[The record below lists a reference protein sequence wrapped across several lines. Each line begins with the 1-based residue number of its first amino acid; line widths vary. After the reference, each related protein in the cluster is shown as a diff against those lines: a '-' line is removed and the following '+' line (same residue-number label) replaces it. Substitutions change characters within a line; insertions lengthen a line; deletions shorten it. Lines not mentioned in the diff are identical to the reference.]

1 MSLLSRIKSA
11 FSRVFGGGG
20 SSSSSRS
27 SSSRATRRSTPT
39 NYYRS
44 SRGGSAYGGSNAGY
58 EDPKVT
64 AARKARERQKDTVKA
79 LASLSKQKSSIER
92 QYNPRGNEGKGFNLA
107 VKKLGEK
114 ATPPDAKLKQDM
126 AQASRDRATARL
138 KSIEKKM
145 PKVKSDTAMI
155 RSGDYEYRPKAKNLN
170 TPSADSRSSTRLTLQ
185 GYKKRM
191 DNNAYRV
198 SESFARGFG
207 SDATFGTLDTLM
219 RGNKDDKT
227 EQAIEKYYQENKSS
241 AAETAGRI
249 TGALLGFGLTGDL
262 ATSLGKEIAPA
273 FIKKGGKYATEY
285 LAKNPTFRKFA
296 AKEAKKAGAEITEE
310 VIERFA
316 KQRAER
322 IMGAV
327 GKDVAINWTTGGLMD
342 VNYALRDTYDE
353 NNGNFDARDFGKN
366 LAKNRAWNYGLGG
379 LLTVPPALRTQKGLL
394 KEGLLGTNFLKKG
407 ARDDALE
414 LAGRIAEESSLRQAM
429 TDAFVRDGD
438 NAVRQFNMNDLLAQN
453 SPFRQADEA
462 VRPQTLD
469 EAIEKA
475 AVDTVEKNT
484 DDAART
490 VTSPQNTIGE
500 QDPLE
505 AQVDDALDEMIASA
519 QTVEDFQELFG
530 LPRALAEILAE
541 DRARVRS
548 GTAPAEI
555 SDVVENG
562 IPIGNIKPLAENL
575 RSNEFL
581 TRSGKAQY
589 VRTPR
594 SAKRVDTSIEG
605 LTKRLDELKGQTA
618 NTDRERRAIET
629 KINDVTE
636 ILNRAKWRREGGAD
650 MDAMRK
656 AYRSE
661 YAGFDMSK
669 STNSYQSDVLEGKI
683 KGKTATIVEMSP
695 DEYLERT
702 YRQIFKKPTEKAS
715 AFSETPRTQKYVKE
729 YAEAMRNGEKFPLPY
744 LDYSTAQ
751 QEGRHRA
758 LAAKAAGI
766 EKIPVVI
773 IDNESNPKAIIDEVA
788 EATAKAKVSLD
799 RKRKTDIS
807 VKPRDIRQENRA
819 LREEREQIVRE
830 LEDEFGSTR
839 IDYNKL
845 TPEQRAVATEK
856 KLRLQEIDKQIE
868 QNGRTLRQETRRVA
882 NAEKEPPRVS
892 KAEREKELAKL
903 RSEHSRLR
911 KEIRDA
917 EKNLESG
924 KAEVDVDELNV
935 KRTRLDELKD
945 KIDRIETTTG
955 TSAKPRKVRSDK
967 GTKKTK
973 ATPPTEKVQAEPK
986 VEPTVEPRKYEDI
999 DLSEGLTKEDHKVI
1013 RSKMR
1018 ELEAERNQLQAQDDK
1033 NPRIEELGAE
1043 IGKIQRALKRET
1055 GVPAKKVN
1063 VEEVKAKQAAEEAQ
1077 AKIDRNANSKPIKK
1091 AKPEPPKADQAEP
1104 KVKPPK
1110 KEKIIDEEKEHAR
1123 LVREA
1128 NEKLDEAGRLL
1139 REKSE
1144 GKYNVR
1150 QSAKTAVE
1158 LGSNEQDKR
1167 YIKQISKSI
1176 ENFEQGIIDTDA
1188 SYVYKVNTKASR
1200 DELAQKAFANARKSP
1215 DTIINDLKA
1224 KVADDVE
1231 LGIEDVA
1238 NMNAVMS
1245 MYHELGEQAP
1255 KEMEELAGRVQMQA
1269 LTEKAQ
1275 GLKSIS
1281 LFLRENDPVYRKRY
1295 LNKDFVKFRELVCDE
1310 RDWAKIS
1317 ASLDKKKGVEGYLD
1331 KEIAKLANLTGKENE
1346 KAFREAYVNLQRDIW
1361 RNSEPTRWEL
1371 LNLIR
1376 HTFMLGS
1383 LKTSDNNLIGNF
1395 AQSSMWEVSDKMYA
1409 LAEALASKTAKG
1421 KGMERTT
1428 TFKVKNKELRTFM
1441 NQIRSGTVAEE
1452 FEKLGAQPKQY
1463 ADAKFGELLENAR
1476 AEDVGNA
1483 MGTSKYGFKADKG
1496 WDFQYNSKLKK
1507 WSRKAIQAPAKAV
1520 GLMLSEPDSWFVE
1533 RNYRKAL
1540 ARYLDS
1546 NGIHTAEAW
1555 EKNPELIKRA
1565 REYALDIAKE
1575 NTYKKSARLVS
1586 FLEGQRA
1593 KGYRKGA
1600 KWTDVLKTIGL
1611 DAELPYLRV
1620 PYNLVVNNFKYSPV
1634 GLATNS
1640 VKALKAAYKG
1650 DTEALVKATKEMSK
1664 GLTGTGMMIAG
1675 FYLNCDDQMDENSS
1689 GFIADAKDYLKEYG
1703 IRDNSLK
1710 IGNKNYNLAN
1720 FGIGTVEYLMGA
1732 KLAEDINSIGGAPES
1747 FLDYPEAVM
1756 AAFGTTFDVVADM
1769 SIMENG
1775 LAIFD
1780 AISNWGDYDIE
1791 LSERIHNVLAK
1802 VAGDYAGQYVPA
1814 PARAAARSFTSSD
1827 LDTGVKKG
1835 TDTTRAQRTIQRSAN
1850 NVINSIPVLNE
1861 KVLPHKVDRHGNY
1874 VNERKTSADKWK
1886 AFGSN
1891 MTNPFSPREVNIPEA
1906 DKVELSLT
1914 KDNGEPYQPK
1924 GYDENREYKGKVGQ
1938 GKHAQTFDLTAKE
1951 REQAARSYKYSGED
1965 MADNLVYSKNAW
1977 FGDSHGDRAQQILAN
1992 VPADEEKAREYF
2004 YSTPEFQKLSPDMK
2018 LKFVKDLYDSR
2029 RGRGRTANHEVF
2041 VNIKGGSEGDFRYQ
2055 NDLAWQQQDKYE
2067 DNHLADYGITK
2078 EQWADIVEAARFE
2091 SHKYKDGQNVD
2102 TINSAYKLK
2111 AALMSLDLSPE
2122 ARIAAYNAYRGK
2134 RNSFG
2139 WYDWDGQ
2146 TLKGYSR
2153 KGRRRSRRYR
2163 RRYYSSG
2170 SKSATVPKPKTIKA
2184 TSFAQGEALVSKSK
2198 SSSSKKATPPQ
2209 LKRVQAKI
2217 DLPTKR

>member
-64 AARKARERQKDTVKA
+64 AARNARERQKDAVKA

-92 QYNPRGNEGKGFNLA
+92 QYSPRGNEGKGFNLA

-126 AQASRDRATARL
+126 AQASRDRATAKL

-285 LAKNPTFRKFA
+285 LAKNPIFRKFA

-379 LLTVPPALRTQKGLL
+379 LLTIPPALRTQKGFL
-394 KEGLLGTNFLKKG
+394 KRGVLGTEFLKKG

-414 LAGRIAEESSLRQAM
+414 LAGRIAEESRLRQAM

-453 SPFRQADEA
+453 SPLRQADEA

-469 EAIEKA
+469 EAVRPQTLDEAVEKA
-475 AVDTVEKNT
+475 AVETVEN
-484 DDAART
+484 DASNVART
-490 VTSPQNTIGE
+490 V
-500 QDPLE
+500 E
-505 AQVDDALDEMIASA
+505 APPMREEV
-519 QTVEDFQELFG
+519 
-530 LPRALAEILAE
+530 
-541 DRARVRS
+541 
-548 GTAPAEI
+548 AP
-555 SDVVENG
+555 
-562 IPIGNIKPLAENL
+562 PPLAE
-575 RSNEFL
+575 EPIPQ
-581 TRSGKAQY
+581 AE
-589 VRTPR
+589 PR
-594 SAKRVDTSIEG
+594 IS
-605 LTKRLDELKGQTA
+605 LK
-618 NTDRERRAIET
+618 
-629 KINDVTE
+629 
-636 ILNRAKWRREGGAD
+636 
-650 MDAMRK
+650 
-656 AYRSE
+656 
-661 YAGFDMSK
+661 
-669 STNSYQSDVLEGKI
+669 
-683 KGKTATIVEMSP
+683 
-695 DEYLERT
+695 
-702 YRQIFKKPTEKAS
+702 
-715 AFSETPRTQKYVKE
+715 
-729 YAEAMRNGEKFPLPY
+729 
-744 LDYSTAQ
+744 
-751 QEGRHRA
+751 
-758 LAAKAAGI
+758 
-766 EKIPVVI
+766 
-773 IDNESNPKAIIDEVA
+773 
-788 EATAKAKVSLD
+788 

-868 QNGRTLRQETRRVA
+868 QNGKTLRQETRRAA

-973 ATPPTEKVQAEPK
+973 VTPPTEKVQAEPK

-999 DLSEGLTKEDHKVI
+999 DLSEGLSKEDRKVI

-1018 ELEAERNQLQAQDDK
+1018 ELEAKRNQLLAKDDK
-1033 NPRIEELGAE
+1033 NPEIEDLGAE
-1043 IGKIQRALKRET
+1043 IGEIQRALKRET

-1063 VEEVKAKQAAEEAQ
+1063 VEEVRAKQAVEEAQ

-1091 AKPEPPKADQAEP
+1091 AKSEPPKADQAKP
-1104 KVKPPK
+1104 KPPK
-1110 KEKIIDEEKEHAR
+1110 KEKIVDEEKEHAR

-1144 GKYNVR
+1144 GKLNVR

-1176 ENFEQGIIDTDA
+1176 EDFEQGIIDSDA

-1331 KEIAKLANLTGKENE
+1331 KEIAKLASLTGKENE

-1395 AQSSMWEVSDKMYA
+1395 SQSSMWEVSDKMYA

-1428 TFKVKNKELRTFM
+1428 TFKVKNKELQKFM

-1452 FEKLGAQPKQY
+1452 FEKLGAKPKQY

-1520 GLMLSEPDSWFVE
+1520 GMMLSEPDSWFVE

-1586 FLEGQRA
+1586 LLEGQRA
-1593 KGYRKGA
+1593 KGYRKDA

-1650 DTEALVKATKEMSK
+1650 DTELLVKATKEMSK

-1720 FGIGTVEYLMGA
+1720 FGIGTVEFLMGA
-1732 KLAEDINSIGGAPES
+1732 KLAEDINAIGGAPES

-1756 AAFGTTFDVVADM
+1756 SAFGTTFDVVADM

-1775 LAIFD
+1775 LALFD

-1791 LSERIHNVLAK
+1791 LSERLQNVGAK
-1802 VAGDYAGQYVPA
+1802 VAGDYVGQYVPA

-1835 TDTTRAQRTIQRSAN
+1835 TDTTRAQRSIQRSAN

-2029 RGRGRTANHEVF
+2029 RGRGRAANHEVF

-2067 DNHLADYGITK
+2067 ENHLADYGITK

-2122 ARIAAYNAYRGK
+2122 ARVAAYNAYRGK